1 MNTVNII
8 GAGLAGLMAAI
19 NLAKNNIKSNLISNM
34 PSERAQSVLAE
45 GGINACLNLMSEDD
59 KIEYHAADT
68 KRGGCYIESDASID
82 NLVNLAPKIIDY
94 LIKIGVPFQKENG
107 SLIQRNFGG
116 QSKKRTAYAKSST
129 GKIIMTALIDEARKY
144 EALGL
149 IKRYNH
155 HECIDVIIDNNKIN
169 GIIINDTFNKK
180 SFKLTGITILA
191 IGGLNGFFEGHITGS
206 IMNNSNIQANLFIK
220 GVEFRN
226 LEFIQYHPTTIDIGF
241 KRLLVSEAA
250 RAEGAKLF
258 IYKENKPYYFM
269 DDIHPLKSLAP
280 RDIISRNEYLI
291 SKEYNTDIYLDF
303 SDVKKE
309 AWDNKIPDLREE
321 IINYTNLDPKTN
333 HIKVSPGIHYFMGGI
348 KVDKNHKT
356 NILGLYAI
364 GECSSIYHGANR
376 LGGNSMLG
384 AIAGGIISTNDII
397 KSNLNIKNEIIDEPY
412 NEPIYNPRYLK
423 KLTQILID
431 SLSIV
436 RDEANLLKGINEIDN
451 VILNNKLN
459 GYELNKFL
467 LAKAMILSA
476 KERKESRGAHYRID
490 YKEEKNEYKKISVSK
505 YINNEI
511 KITFEEDI

>member
-1 MNTVNII
+1 MDTINII

-19 NLAKNNIKSNLISNM
+19 NLAKHNIKSNLISNM

-45 GGINACLNLMSEDD
+45 GGINACLNLMGEDD

-68 KRGGCYIESDASID
+68 KRGGCNIESDESIN
-82 NLVNLAPKIIDY
+82 NLVNIAPRIIDY

-107 SLIQRNFGG
+107 KLIERNFGG

-149 IKRYNH
+149 IKRYSH
-155 HECIDVIIDNNKIN
+155 HECIDVLVSDKRID
-169 GIIINDTFNKK
+169 GIIINDTFNRKT
-180 SFKLTGITILA
+180 FKLAGVTILA

-206 IMNNSNIQANLFIK
+206 IMNNGNLQANLFKK

-250 RAEGAKLF
+250 RGEGARLF
-258 IYKENKPYYFM
+258 IYKDNKQYYFM

-280 RDIISRNEYLI
+280 RDVISRSEYLI
-291 SKEYNTDIYLDF
+291 SKKYNTDIYLDF
-303 SDVKKE
+303 SNVKKE
-309 AWDNKIPDLREE
+309 VWENKLPDLRQE

-348 KVDKNHKT
+348 KVNKNHKT
-356 NILGLYAI
+356 NITGLYAI
-364 GECSSIYHGANR
+364 GECASIYHGANR

-384 AIAGGIISTNDII
+384 AITGGIISSNDII
-397 KSNLNIKNEIIDEPY
+397 NSNLNIKNELEEVSY
-412 NEPIYNPRYLK
+412 VEQTYNPKYLK
-423 KLTQILID
+423 LLTAILID

-436 RDEANLLKGINEIDN
+436 RDETNLIKGIKKIDEIILSNNLNEF
-451 VILNNKLN
+451 
-459 GYELNKFL
+459 ELNKFL

-476 KERKESRGAHYRID
+476 NERKESRGAHYRLD
-490 YKEEKNEYKKISVSK
+490 YKEENDKFKKISVSK

-511 KITFEEDI
+511 KISFEEDI